1 MTSTFELFPD
11 PAPAPSPISP
21 FRWAGISPQTT
32 AALRETLQANHEK
45 WHIFFNDRRFHNH
58 GAHAI
63 IAAWV
68 LGADADIIR
77 AVYQHSADY
86 QRPAFKSPAPITLQ
100 NFHEHLGK
108 EEYYNSYL
116 EFFKG
121 EVQAKGFSSVL
132 EEFVFAEKSNFSGDA
147 QPQML
152 NRFMSGLVHPLIHT
166 GYGAELGLPGMIVE
180 GLAQTAVHEVDATKL
195 VPPSAFSPATSEHNL
210 ITRLASMLVLDNRSI
225 SKPSTTSGVHAF
237 TILARLLKD
246 PKFDVKKIG
255 KSNDFQYLV
264 DNLSEPLLKILDDW
278 AVDASDPKG
287 VEKKI
292 EEIILTNVLLY
303 ALPGWKEGQDFK
315 ANFFTM
321 HLVTSSL
328 FLSSLVPYLGPASQ
342 ALFLKSYFAFSLAW
356 YLSRGAPA
364 LDIPGFFAADTLHPA
379 QPGTR
384 PTPWEGALGS
394 PATASNPNPW
404 LPIIQNSIISP
415 DEHVPKLQRALAHY
429 SAIYGSRR
437 AGEGDL
443 KDTELEGA
451 DKVDGSLF
459 IRAAGLTDK
468 RMGRIHSGEKAN
480 EFWDREF

>member
-1 MTSTFELFPD
+1 MSTFELFPN
-11 PAPAPSPISP
+11 PTPAPSPIAP

-32 AALRETLQANHEK
+32 TALRETLQANHEK
-45 WHIFFNDRRFHNH
+45 WHVFFNDRRFHNH

-86 QRPAFKSPAPITLQ
+86 QRPAFKSPTPITAQ
-100 NFHEHLGK
+100 NFSEHLGK
-108 EEYYNSYL
+108 GEYYNSYL

-132 EEFVFAEKSNFSGDA
+132 EEYVFSEKYNFSGDA

-152 NRFMSGLVHPLIHT
+152 NRFMSGLIHPLIHT
-166 GYGAELGLPGMIVE
+166 GYGAELGLPGMIIE
-180 GLAQTAVHEVDATKL
+180 GLAQTAVHEVDAPKL
-195 VPPSAFSPATSEHNL
+195 VPPSAFSCASSEHDL
-210 ITRLASMLVLDNRSI
+210 VTRLASVLVLNNQHV
-225 SKPSTTSGVHAF
+225 SKPSTTPGVHAF

-246 PKFDVKKIG
+246 PRFDTRKLG
-255 KSNDFQYLV
+255 KSGDFRYVV
-264 DNLSEPLLKILDDW
+264 DNLSEPLLKVLDDW
-278 AVDASDPKG
+278 IVDTSDPNA

-303 ALPGWKEGQDFK
+303 ALPGWKEGQVFK
-315 ANFFTM
+315 ANFFTYGM

-342 ALFLKSYFAFSLAW
+342 AFLLKTYFAFSLAW
-356 YLSRGAPA
+356 YLSIGAPA
-364 LDIPGFFAADTLHPA
+364 LDIPGFFAADTLHPS
-379 QPGTR
+379 QPGAR
-384 PTPWEGALGS
+384 PSAWEGALGS
-394 PATASNPNPW
+394 AAIASNPNPW

-415 DEHVPKLQRALAHY
+415 DEHLPKLQRALAHY
-429 SAIYGSRR
+429 SAIYGSRHV
-437 AGEGDL
+437 GEGDL
-443 KDTELEGA
+443 KDTELPDA

-468 RMGRIHSGEKAN
+468 RMGRIHSGEKASDFW
-480 EFWDREF
+480 EF